1 MMDYYKFCGFSN
13 VGSNMGNKKFE
24 ILLMKNTLAIG
35 LPAVAV
41 LVVLVFMFLHYPVF
55 EQIKCV
61 NIDDTD
67 NVMERMADLYNAG
80 TTNVEYTAHNLYYT
94 GFDYYVDGKI
104 KGAYYYS
111 MEKNCLQMYLL
122 KTDKPKSSYDELR
135 VKGKIIKD
143 TISMEHIINQFTRQ
157 NGFSDELLEGY
168 CNEYVLSETDYPYAY
183 IAMVYVF
190 FFLPVIVC
198 VLILIY
204 AFLVWWNPSMHSQA
218 RQLAVYGMPA
228 AVIKELSS
236 QLRYHLIFRKNNIYI
251 TSDYMIVSYLTKTD
265 VIKLEYIKSLT
276 KNEIDRVSFGNR
288 TSKIY
293 RLTMSAPEVLF
304 YEVDFGS
311 EGLIDDVIE
320 YICGINDEVKYN

>member
-1 MMDYYKFCGFSN
+1 
-13 VGSNMGNKKFE
+13 
-24 ILLMKNTLAIG
+24 
-35 LPAVAV
+35 
-41 LVVLVFMFLHYPVF
+41 
-55 EQIKCV
+55 
-61 NIDDTD
+61 
-67 NVMERMADLYNAG
+67 
-80 TTNVEYTAHNLYYT
+80 
-94 GFDYYVDGKI
+94 
-104 KGAYYYS
+104 
-111 MEKNCLQMYLL
+111 
-122 KTDKPKSSYDELR
+122 
-135 VKGKIIKD
+135 
-143 TISMEHIINQFTRQ
+143 
-157 NGFSDELLEGY
+157 
-168 CNEYVLSETDYPYAY
+168 
-183 IAMVYVF
+183 
-190 FFLPVIVC
+190 
-198 VLILIY
+198 
-204 AFLVWWNPSMHSQA
+204 MHSQA